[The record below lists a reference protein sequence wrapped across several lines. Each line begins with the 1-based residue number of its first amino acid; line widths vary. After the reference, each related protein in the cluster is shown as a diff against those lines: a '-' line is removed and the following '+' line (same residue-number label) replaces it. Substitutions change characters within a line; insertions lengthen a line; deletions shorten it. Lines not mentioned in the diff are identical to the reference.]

1 MAEKIYVMDEQKN
14 LEPLEESRFEQ
25 EDHLQAL
32 IADHP
37 ELLAGEQIRPDNP
50 RRWILI
56 SREQGIP
63 ETPGAPD
70 RWWVDLLLVDQ
81 DATPTLVEVKRG
93 ENNQVRREVVG
104 QVMDYAAHATS
115 TLDASKLRATF
126 EQSIE
131 EAGENPDDILA
142 DLLQDREPDA
152 DEFWEQVS
160 TNLAAKRIRL
170 LFVAD
175 EIPDTLERV
184 VTFLNEQMPNI
195 EVLAV
200 EIKRF
205 SGETSRQMLVPRVLG
220 RVPTSSSRGRS
231 TSQRMT
237 RQTFFDRF
245 DDPGTRDAA
254 RRLLEVVDAVKGVGF
269 NWGRNAVTIRARC
282 PLWKNRISVA
292 WLYPVSGQSHW
303 LRDFTFGVQVPND
316 YPESLSTL
324 LEGWANRFA
333 NDGFSHKH
341 QAPDASAYY
350 VKHEDVAANI
360 HVLCD
365 RLKKVLTDLKD
376 LESPILTP

>member
-1 MAEKIYVMDEQKN
+1 MAEKIYVMDEQGN

-37 ELLAGEQIRPDNP
+37 QLLAGEQIDPAAA

-56 SREQGIP
+56 SREQGIADT
-63 ETPGAPD
+63 EGASD
-70 RWWVDLLLVDQ
+70 RWSLDHLLIDQ
-81 DATPTLVEVKRG
+81 DAIPTLVEVKRG
-93 ENNQVRREVVG
+93 ESRRTRREVVG
-104 QVMDYAAHATS
+104 QMLDYAAHAPT
-115 TLDASKLRATF
+115 TWAV
-126 EQSIE
+126 
-131 EAGENPDDILA
+131 DDIRRSFEESRDNA
-142 DLLQDREPDA
+142 DEVLDELLDSDGEPDV
-152 DEFWEQVS
+152 DGFWEQVRV
-160 TNLAAKRIRL
+160 NLVAKRIRL

-175 EIPDTLERV
+175 EIPDTLESV

-205 SGETSRQMLVPRVLG
+205 SGESQRQMLVPRVLG
-220 RVPTSSSRGRS
+220 RDTTSSSSDRS
-231 TSQRMT
+231 TSPRMT

-303 LRDFTFGVQVPND
+303 LRGCVR
-316 YPESLSTL
+316 SL
-324 LEGWANRFA
+324 G
-333 NDGFSHKH
+333 
-341 QAPDASAYY
+341 
-350 VKHEDVAANI
+350 
-360 HVLCD
+360 HVLEWRYETQTIPQRPD
-365 RLKKVLTDLKD
+365 RRTVGCSGFPT
-376 LESPILTP
+376 PISQDRGKATYCRPTGGRQRHCVRSAQRLHVASHAA

>member
-1 MAEKIYVMDEQKN
+1 MTERIYAMDEREN
-14 LEPLEESRFEQ
+14 LEPLEERRFEQ
-25 EDHLQAL
+25 EEHLQAL

-37 ELLAGEQIRPDNP
+37 DLLAGEQIRPEDP

-56 SREQGIP
+56 TREQGIA
-63 ETPGAPD
+63 ETPDSASI
-70 RWWVDLLLVDQ
+70 WAVDHLLIDQ
-81 DATPTLVEVKRG
+81 DAIPTLVEVKRG
-93 ENNQVRREVVG
+93 ESRRTRREVVG
-104 QVMDYAAHATS
+104 QMLDYAAHAPT
-115 TLDASKLRATF
+115 TWAV
-126 EQSIE
+126 
-131 EAGENPDDILA
+131 DDIRRSFEESRDNA
-142 DLLQDREPDA
+142 DEVLDELLDSDGEPDV
-152 DEFWEQVS
+152 DGFWEQVRV
-160 TNLAAKRIRL
+160 NLVAKRIRL

-175 EIPDTLERV
+175 EIPDTLESV

-316 YPESLSTL
+316 YPESLSRL

-341 QAPDASAYY
+341 QAPDALAYY

-360 HVLCD
+360 DVLCD
-365 RLKKVLTDLKD
+365 RLKKVLTGLKD
-376 LESPILTP
+376 LESPILRP

>member
-1 MAEKIYVMDEQKN
+1 MAEKIYVMDEQGN

-37 ELLAGEQIRPDNP
+37 QLLAGEQIDPAAP

-56 SREQGIP
+56 SREQGIADT
-63 ETPGAPD
+63 EGASD
-70 RWWVDLLLVDQ
+70 RWSLDHLLIDQ
-81 DATPTLVEVKRG
+81 DAIPTLVEVKRG
-93 ENNQVRREVVG
+93 ESRRTRREVVG
-104 QVMDYAAHATS
+104 QMLDYAAHAPT
-115 TLDASKLRATF
+115 TWAV
-126 EQSIE
+126 
-131 EAGENPDDILA
+131 DDIRRSFEESRDNA
-142 DLLQDREPDA
+142 DEVLDELLDSDGEPDV
-152 DEFWEQVS
+152 DGFWEQVRV
-160 TNLAAKRIRL
+160 NLVAKRIRL

-175 EIPDTLERV
+175 EIPDTLESV

-205 SGETSRQMLVPRVLG
+205 SGESQRQMLVPRVLG
-220 RVPTSSSRGRS
+220 RDTTSSSSDRS

-237 RQTFFDRF
+237 RQTFLDRF
-245 DDPGTRDAA
+245 DDPSTREAA
-254 RRLLEVVDAVKGVGF
+254 RRLLEVVDAEKGVGF
-269 NWGRNAVTIRARC
+269 NWGRNRVTIRARC

-292 WLYPVSGQSHW
+292 WLYPVSGQNQNR
-303 LRDFTFGVQVPND
+303 LARDLAFGMQPSD
-316 YPESLSTL
+316 DHPPELKEQL
-324 LEGWANRFA
+324 DNWVNQFA
-333 NDGFSHKH
+333 ADDFSHKH
-341 QAPDASAYY
+341 QAPDALAYY

-360 HVLCD
+360 DVLCD